1 LALGRFGR
9 QNDTVSETELIDRV
23 ASSTGLTAAE
33 AARVVDDVVAWY
45 QEPVEGYVRR
55 RHAQHRLHGKRNPE
69 IFALIEREL
78 AGRLVAAPS
87 LSQRQLRRIIYG

>member
-45 QEPVEGYVRR
+45 REPVEGYAIRR
-55 RHAQHRLHGKRNPE
+55 SSR
-69 IFALIEREL
+69 
-78 AGRLVAAPS
+78 
-87 LSQRQLRRIIYG
+87 